1 LDHRDYRDSWVLKD
15 RKVILVYEV
24 TRDYRDLKDLMGLG
38 DHRDLR
44 VSEVFKGNMVSR
56 D

>member
-1 LDHRDYRDSWVLKD
+1 MDYRDSWVLKD

-38 DHRDLR
+38 DHKDHR
-44 VSEVFKGNMVSR
+44 VLEEFKGTMVSK

>member
-1 LDHRDYRDSWVLKD
+1 MEHRDYRDSWVLKG

-24 TRDYRDLKDLMGLG
+24 IKDYRDLEDLMGLG
-38 DHRDLR
+38 DHRDHR
-44 VSEVFKGNMVSR
+44 VSGVFKGNMVSR